1 MGSMPD
7 SAVLADY
14 LDVTRARAKLLC
26 SVEHGND
33 HALRSTSGRAT
44 RPHLEIEEVR
54 NNREGRKAG
63 TWPIFP
69 AFLHSLFDF
78 LSCKNSRSCE
88 RLRFLILHPPGE
100 S

>member
-1 MGSMPD
+1 MPD

-44 RPHLEIEEVR
+44 RPMGEAMVALVLVDH
-54 NNREGRKAG
+54 
-63 TWPIFP
+63 W
-69 AFLHSLFDF
+69 
-78 LSCKNSRSCE
+78 
-88 RLRFLILHPPGE
+88 LRQRGQCGK
-100 S
+100 